1 MLAQFSIW
9 PLDEPHMSRDVSEA
23 ARILDEFG
31 LRHEVGPMGT
41 TVEGEWD
48 EVMSALRACHEA
60 FRSRHQRVLTTIV
73 IDDDVTRPL
82 SAGEAVAKVKAQA
95 GAS

>member
-1 MLAQFSIW
+1 MLAQFSMW

-23 ARILDEFG
+23 ARILDELG

-60 FRSRHQRVLTTIV
+60 FRDRHQRVLTNIV
-73 IDDDVTRPL
+73 IDDDATRPQ
-82 SAGEAVAKVKAQA
+82 SAGEAVAKVKAHA
-95 GAS
+95 GRT